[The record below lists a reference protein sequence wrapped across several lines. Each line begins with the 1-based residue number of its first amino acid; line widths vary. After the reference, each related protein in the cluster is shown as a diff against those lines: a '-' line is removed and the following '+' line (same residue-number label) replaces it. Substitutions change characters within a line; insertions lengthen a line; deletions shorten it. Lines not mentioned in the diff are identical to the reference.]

1 VKWSHSHKL
10 ATNPAFKNLLLAL
23 RDGLEKTIDA
33 EKAKLE
39 EYVQA
44 RKRMG
49 G

>member
-10 ATNPAFKNLLLAL
+10 ATNPALKNLLLTL

-44 RKRMG
+44 KKRMG